1 MVANFLIGKV
11 VGVQRGLMRDE
22 DQYCHWRCC
31 LESQILLL
39 STDWQIRK
47 SKGRVDKVVTSEVLV
62 GGDFNGHAGKDM
74 GGFEEVHGGF
84 EIKQINN
91 GGIGQL
97 VKG

>member
-1 MVANFLIGKV
+1 M
-11 VGVQRGLMRDE
+11 
-22 DQYCHWRCC
+22 
-31 LESQILLL
+31 
-39 STDWQIRK
+39 
-47 SKGRVDKVVTSEVLV
+47 

-74 GGFEEVHGGF
+74 GGFEVHGGF

>member
-1 MVANFLIGKV
+1 M
-11 VGVQRGLMRDE
+11 
-22 DQYCHWRCC
+22 
-31 LESQILLL
+31 
-39 STDWQIRK
+39 
-47 SKGRVDKVVTSEVLV
+47 TSEVLV